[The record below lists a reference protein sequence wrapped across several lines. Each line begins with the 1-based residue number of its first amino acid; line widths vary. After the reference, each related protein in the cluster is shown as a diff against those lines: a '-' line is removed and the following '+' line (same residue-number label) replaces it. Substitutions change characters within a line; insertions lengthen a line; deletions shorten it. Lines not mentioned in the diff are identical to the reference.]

1 MPKIKLNLLN
11 LSYSSFNESEEKES
25 RLGNRKVRP
34 ILNIYLLLIDLEI
47 LIFDLK
53 WQFNLSQCCYQFF
66 SMISIFFN

>member
-34 ILNIYLLLIDLEI
+34 TLNIYLLLIDLEI
-47 LIFDLK
+47 LIFDL
-53 WQFNLSQCCYQFF
+53 
-66 SMISIFFN
+66 